1 MSGLNRFTS
10 STVTTASN
18 GGDGFTS
25 LNISGGVISP
35 RRSSRS
41 QEAGLASFQA
51 CTCMVQWQCS
61 GAKCLVW
68 TKPEKVSFHGHC
80 CQRVWFTVQSVCIKT
95 ARNRHTMQS
104 LGIKTARDRCTM
116 QSVCIKTAR
125 DRHTMQSLGIKAA
138 RDRCTMQSLCIKA
151 ARDRC
156 TMQNLCVKAARD
168 RCAVQNFCVKVA
180 RDRCTMQNICI

>member
-51 CTCMVQWQCS
+51 CAFMVQWQCIH
-61 GAKCLVW
+61 AKCLVW
-68 TKPEKVSFHGHC
+68 TKLPKGFIPWPLLSESLVYSAELIIIIIINVFVKHKIVSIETILSAYTHTH
-80 CQRVWFTVQSVCIKT
+80 THTHSEAPAHMSIMTIQS
-95 ARNRHTMQS
+95 
-104 LGIKTARDRCTM
+104 
-116 QSVCIKTAR
+116 
-125 DRHTMQSLGIKAA
+125 
-138 RDRCTMQSLCIKA
+138 
-151 ARDRC
+151 
-156 TMQNLCVKAARD
+156 
-168 RCAVQNFCVKVA
+168 
-180 RDRCTMQNICI
+180 

>member
-68 TKPEKVSFHGHC
+68 TKPQKVSFHGLC
-80 CQRVWFTVQSVCIKT
+80 CQRVWFTV
-95 ARNRHTMQS
+95 
-104 LGIKTARDRCTM
+104 

-138 RDRCTMQSLCIKA
+138 RDRCTMQ
-151 ARDRC
+151 
-156 TMQNLCVKAARD
+156 NLCVKAARD
-168 RCAVQNFCVKVA
+168 RCAVQNLCVKVA
-180 RDRCTMQNICI
+180 RDRCTMQNLCIKAARDRHTMRSLCIKATRDTCTTQNMHKGS